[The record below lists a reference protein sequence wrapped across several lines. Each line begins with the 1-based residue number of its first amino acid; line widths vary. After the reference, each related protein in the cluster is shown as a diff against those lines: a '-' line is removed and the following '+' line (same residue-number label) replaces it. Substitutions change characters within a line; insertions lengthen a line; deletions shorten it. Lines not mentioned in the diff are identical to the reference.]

1 MLNPFRRHSFSTKE
15 FYRSPNTLC
24 LYENKSPLGDIGV
37 FGLPKVHQGCAVHKK
52 NNQVSKKF
60 WRENVWWKMI
70 RKKKLGLVK
79 EGAPGRS

>member
-1 MLNPFRRHSFSTKE
+1 M
-15 FYRSPNTLC
+15 C

-60 WRENVWWKMI
+60 WRENVWWKTI
-70 RKKKLGLVK
+70 
-79 EGAPGRS
+79 